1 MLTGKLPFDDE
12 NIPNLFK
19 KISGGIFTVPSYLTA
34 DTRHLLMRMLEVDPL
49 KRITIHGIRQ
59 TPWFQIALPDYLL
72 PLPHLKQSID
82 IVDDTL
88 IPDLVKVSLYCSFR
102 MTEPHCLTMTIEN
115 GFEYERGQRVF
126 GAKKYESNSHGL
138 SIVGRPERNELES
151 QGKWGLPK
159 FVSRKSPGRVFFP
172 AFQQLGRI
180 IFYEV
185 QRGQSLLIILKKPE
199 SRSQLSVQQPSPIL
213 TKTPSPTIRP
223 LSLAIPGSAPNVPST
238 FPPRRQAK
246 TRPKWH
252 YGIRSKSHPL
262 DIMVEIYTALKKCDM
277 VRGFHCYCANP
288 KLNVY
293 GC

>member
-49 KRITIHGIRQ
+49 KRITIQGIRQ
-59 TPWFQIALPDYLL
+59 TPWFQIDLPDYLL

-88 IPDLVKVSLYCSFR
+88 IPDLVKVSFYCSFR
-102 MTEPHCLTMTIEN
+102 MTEPHCPTMTIEN

-185 QRGQSLLIILKKPE
+185 QRGQSLLIILRNPRVALNFQF
-199 SRSQLSVQQPSPIL
+199 SSLLLFLPRHP
-213 TKTPSPTIRP
+213 RP
-223 LSLAIPGSAPNVPST
+223 LFVHCRWRFQAAPQMSLRLFHLAV
-238 FPPRRQAK
+238 K
-246 TRPKWH
+246 
-252 YGIRSKSHPL
+252 
-262 DIMVEIYTALKKCDM
+262 LKHDLNGTM
-277 VRGFHCYCANP
+277 AFEVRVTP
-288 KLNVY
+288 WI
-293 GC
+293 